1 MRPFT
6 TMEGKRLR
14 GLSKQMTQP
23 NFLHELLDI
32 RVMQDH
38 AKHNQ
43 AFDAPVRKSLL
54 VDARQ
59 DCKYQMSSGSVSMLT
74 GSRIFWF
81 HRDRCL
87 CPVEHMMQLGWS
99 PLDVEPA
106 CCVANTMAELEAEA
120 CGKAAKRRRGKMPL
134 VATTIVDLAGNAQA
148 LPDLAFFAIPLL
160 YAINR
165 PDLFAHIV
173 EANDLES
180 FGVHS
185 ASDLVVG
192 LDPDMAQ
199 AALKD
204 FFKSALPPL
213 EVGEDLD
220 SGGDSG

>member
-1 MRPFT
+1 
-6 TMEGKRLR
+6 
-14 GLSKQMTQP
+14 
-23 NFLHELLDI
+23 
-32 RVMQDH
+32 
-38 AKHNQ
+38 
-43 AFDAPVRKSLL
+43 
-54 VDARQ
+54 
-59 DCKYQMSSGSVSMLT
+59 
-74 GSRIFWF
+74 
-81 HRDRCL
+81 
-87 CPVEHMMQLGWS
+87 MQLGWS
-99 PLDVEPA
+99 PLDIEPA

-120 CGKAAKRRRGKMPL
+120 CGKAAKRRRGNMPL

-173 EANDLES
+173 KANDLES

-199 AALKD
+199 VALKD

-220 SGGDSG
+220 SGGDSGRCCPHGCADAGRVDWQNPADMTLPFRVMSSWITFCFL